1 VADAMEAF
9 RQDVHQEPAV
19 ELTCCD
25 CHELVP
31 LGTLDPVVLVFER
44 DARRVSCDQAAIGHG
59 DAMRIAPEVRE
70 NGFGSAEWLNNR
82 DSTRTANKKL
92 GLQAIHLVPSSDSP
106 PPGTMMCTCGQC
118 VITEPQHG
126 GYAERAAARSTTI
139 NQPTTNS
146 LLTRKFTGNFKNP
159 FMRNQGVSCRDYD
172 GCPRF
177 SKAKRPV
184 RLLIALI

>member
-1 VADAMEAF
+1 LPERGEEGRERFGISERCVRAE
-9 RQDVHQEPAV
+9 
-19 ELTCCD
+19 EL
-25 CHELVP
+25 ESAGLI
-31 LGTLDPVVLVFER
+31 GR
-44 DARRVSCDQAAIGHG
+44 DQHLCKTRR
-59 DAMRIAPEVRE
+59 R
-70 NGFGSAEWLNNR
+70 NNR

-106 PPGTMMCTCGQC
+106 PPGTMMCTCGRC

-159 FMRNQGVSCRDYD
+159 FMRNQGVSWP
-172 GCPRF
+172 PRLRRM
-177 SKAKRPV
+177 SEV
-184 RLLIALI
+184 L